1 MNILRQMSDGPS
13 TRLLQTLENDT
24 YTSRQMRHSYEQSFE
39 KFNYMIFLNIFFFF
53 GYFQVCY
60 MHRIKTYKGT
70 LGVFMKKLSCINT
83 SSTVTNSKSRQGK
96 LLGQSPTISY
106 DIKFDFLNHYT
117 VPIFEASDMW
127 LGI

>member
-1 MNILRQMSDGPS
+1 MTDGRHVCCKRSKMMRTP
-13 TRLLQTLENDT
+13 

-106 DIKFDFLNHYT
+106 DIKFDFLNHYIMY
-117 VPIFEASDMW
+117 VCSK
-127 LGI
+127 